1 MTVDVATGMV
11 LIVDDDP
18 TTIEVLADALAGEY
32 EVIFATSG
40 AQALRLLDAN
50 LPDLVLLDV
59 MMPGIDGY
67 EVCRRLKQSPR
78 TAAIP
83 VIFLTGMDQEEDEAK
98 GLSLGAIDYVT
109 KPLRPAIMRTRVRNQ
124 IELKRLRDRQLRAES
139 SGRREAEDRVRKL
152 SRAIEQSPNAVIVTD
167 LERVIEYVNPQFTK
181 MTGFGADEVIGRTPA
196 MLTAQANSAPVL
208 DALWATLAR
217 GQDWRGELEDL
228 DKDGRSLWIDAIVSP
243 IRDAGSVVTHY
254 VAMLQ
259 DITARKEAEVATA
272 RATRAK
278 TELLA
283 NMSHELRTPLNAI
296 IGFAELMSCELFGPL
311 GGDRYRDYADTIGTS
326 AVHLLAVIN
335 DILDIAAA
343 ERGGVDLH
351 EEWLSVPLLV
361 RQSVQ
366 LLGPRAQG
374 KQLTLAVDLSAD
386 LPELF
391 GDSRR
396 VRQVLLNLLSNA
408 VKFTPAGGGVTVEGG
423 LSPDGWLM
431 LSVVDTGI
439 GMDPPGVETA
449 LSTFGQIDSGL
460 SRRYE
465 GSGLGLPLAA
475 NLVQLHG
482 GVLGIDSQPGK
493 GTRVTIAFPA
503 GRVRTER

>member
-1 MTVDVATGMV
+1 MTMTTGRV

-18 TTIEVLADALAGEY
+18 TTIEVLADALADEY

-40 AQALRLLDAN
+40 AQAVKLLDAN
-50 LPDLVLLDV
+50 LPDVVLLDI
-59 MMPGIDGY
+59 MMPEMDGY
-67 EVCRRLKQSPR
+67 ELCRRLKQSPH

-98 GLSLGAIDYVT
+98 GLSLGAIDYLT

-124 IELKRLRDRQLRAES
+124 IELKRLRDRQFRAES
-139 SGRREAEDRVRKL
+139 SGRHEAEEQVRKL
-152 SRAIEQSPNAVIVTD
+152 SRAIEQSPNAVILTD
-167 LERVIEYVNPQFTK
+167 LKRVIEYVNPQFTA
-181 MTGFGADEVIGRTPA
+181 MTGYAAAEVIGKTPG
-196 MLTAQANSAPVL
+196 MLAARAGSAAVL

-217 GQDWRGELEDL
+217 GQEWRGELADV
-228 DKDGRSLWIDAIVSP
+228 DKDGRRFWVETIISP
-243 IRDAGSVVTHY
+243 IRDAAQVVTHY
-254 VAMLQ
+254 VAMVQ

-272 RATRAK
+272 RAIRAK
-278 TELLA
+278 TELMA

-296 IGFAELMSCELFGPL
+296 IGFAELMSSELFGPL
-311 GGDRYRDYADTIGTS
+311 GGDRYRDYAGTIGTS
-326 AVHLLAVIN
+326 ATHLLAVIN

-343 ERGGVDLH
+343 EAGGVDLQ
-351 EEWLSVPLLV
+351 EEWLSVPALA
-361 RQSVQ
+361 RRCVQ
-366 LLGPRAQG
+366 LVGPLAQRD
-374 KQLTLAVDLSAD
+374 QLNLSIELPAD

-391 GDSRR
+391 ADAGR

-408 VKFTPAGGGVTVEGG
+408 VKFTPLGGSVTVEGG
-423 LSPDGWLM
+423 VRGDGSLA

-439 GMDPPGVETA
+439 GMDRAGVVTA

-482 GVLGIDSQPGK
+482 GELVIDSEPGK
-493 GTRVTIAFPA
+493 GTRVTVTFPA
-503 GRVRTER
+503 ARMGAV